1 MKYVIASTAVTDEI
15 WFADGKTVEKVA
27 GGAGIYALCGV
38 KLWSDE
44 ILLVTGV
51 GEDYK
56 ESYDKWYKD
65 NHISMD
71 GLVAKDKKTPK
82 TLIQYFSNGEREE
95 TPLYGEEH
103 YKKNE
108 LTPEELA
115 PRFIT
120 AKGIYIF
127 KNSDREYWRKIIDLK
142 KNSQAIVM
150 WEIACDATFLENLP
164 DVKRI
169 AQNLEILSINLTEA
183 KNLLGIDDLEDIVRE
198 FKTWKL
204 KLVYLRRGSEGSIM
218 ITPSQTVQVPA
229 ENNVNVVDPTGGGN
243 SSSGAVLYGYCEGVD
258 LKTCGKMGSI
268 SAAMCISQYGVPPK
282 ISLEMREEA
291 YRKIKQEVSGETC

>member
-27 GGAGIYALCGV
+27 GGAGIYALCGI

-44 ILLVTGV
+44 ILLATGV

-56 ESYDKWYKD
+56 EIYKEWYTE

-71 GLVAKDKKTPK
+71 GLVVKDKKTPK

-103 YKKNE
+103 YKKIE

-115 PRFIT
+115 PHFIT

-127 KNSDREYWRKIIDLK
+127 KNIDENYWTKIIELK
-142 KNSQAIVM
+142 KISQTIVM
-150 WEIACDATFLENLP
+150 WEIACDATFYENLP
-164 DVKRI
+164 SVKRI

-183 KNLLGIDDLEDIVRE
+183 KNLFGLDNLKDIVRE
-198 FKTWKL
+198 FKTWNL
-204 KLVYLRRGSEGSIM
+204 KLVYLRRGSEGAIM
-218 ITPSQTVQVPA
+218 ITPSQTVEIPA
-229 ENNVNVVDPTGGGN
+229 EKNVTVIDPTGGGN

-258 LKTCGKMGSI
+258 WKSCGKMGSI
-268 SAAMCISQYGVPPK
+268 SAAMCISQYGVPPR

-291 YRKIKQEVSGETC
+291 IRKIKQEVAGETC